1 LEDELALPNIEW
13 TQSFKELRTRM
24 ESLEETIQGLQQTI
38 QDLKQVHENDM
49 NFIISA
55 LLNEIPT

>member
-24 ESLEETIQGLQQTI
+24 KSLEETI